1 MRCIECSDVKTAN
14 ILIAAPSCYKLCD
27 FGSCYA
33 FEVSGTKLVELQKS
47 ARTTIIDD
55 GSLRGTDVYIAPE
68 TGRGLQR
75 GRSDVWSLGCCLYEM
90 ITGDMPWGSIRNESK
105 TRESVIYR
113 ISRAE
118 TSPPMKPE
126 LWNRLSKDLQNLYSQ
141 CLNLVVMVRG
151 VNSRMITRVPL
162 LLNS

>member
-14 ILIAAPSCYKLCD
+14 ILIAAPSCYKLGD
-27 FGSCYA
+27 VGSCYA

-105 TRESVIYR
+105 TRESVVYR